1 MHVTP
6 LSPIPRTKLEENAN
20 IETKINDINIFIK
33 FIFEVSLRKKHLQT
47 SFSVITACNIIIL
60 KEHNPSIRDYGENAT
75 SILQM

>member
-20 IETKINDINIFIK
+20 IETKLNAINM
-33 FIFEVSLRKKHLQT
+33 FIFEVSLRKKQLQT
-47 SFSVITACNIIIL
+47 SFSVITACNSIII
-60 KEHNPSIRDYGENAT
+60 KEHNPSKRDYGENAT